1 MKVDL
6 LKNLRRKSYY
16 LDRLSIVLDRVFLIH
31 SKYRCGVSLEQ
42 CKKRIPPKPA
52 PEVSFTSPEGCKI
65 FNNVDYN
72 GGMKIFDID
81 GTSYSDVYSHITRW
95 S

>member
-16 LDRLSIVLDRVFLIH
+16 LDRLSIVLDRVFLMH

-72 GGMKIFDID
+72 GGMKNI
-81 GTSYSDVYSHITRW
+81 
-95 S
+95 

>member
-1 MKVDL
+1 M
-6 LKNLRRKSYY
+6 
-16 LDRLSIVLDRVFLIH
+16 H

-72 GGMKIFDID
+72 GGMKNI
-81 GTSYSDVYSHITRW
+81 
-95 S
+95 